1 MRYRFGKRLLIPC
14 NFSQLGVQSKLWRGS
29 NTETIVNIQLDIRG
43 AASTHVRTDGAHS
56 LKLVTPKGKTMATC
70 TSEAHAHRIM
80 KSFRAMTQNP
90 QAMYWVGV
98 ATRKARLKNL
108 C

>member
-1 MRYRFGKRLLIPC
+1 M
-14 NFSQLGVQSKLWRGS
+14 
-29 NTETIVNIQLDIRG
+29 NIQLDIEG
-43 AASTHVRTDGAHS
+43 AAITHTLTGGAHS

-80 KSFRAMTQNP
+80 ESFRLMTQNP

-98 ATRKARLKNL
+98 ATRRAQIAHLS
-108 C
+108 